1 MKERGQSLLRGRQG
15 EPFEMMMM
23 IMMIMMIIIKTIMIR
38 LTAIREALRQP
49 RVQREI
55 TVKTAAGKEFK

>member
-1 MKERGQSLLRGRQG
+1 MN
-15 EPFEMMMM
+15 FEIMMRMFMMMM
-23 IMMIMMIIIKTIMIR
+23 MMIKTIMIR

>member
-1 MKERGQSLLRGRQG
+1 MLRGRPGQPYDHHDCDDNDDVIG
-15 EPFEMMMM
+15 
-23 IMMIMMIIIKTIMIR
+23 MIITMFIIR

-49 RVQREI
+49 KVQREI

>member
-1 MKERGQSLLRGRQG
+1 MLRGRPGQPYDHFDDNDDVIG
-15 EPFEMMMM
+15 
-23 IMMIMMIIIKTIMIR
+23 MIITMFIIR

-49 RVQREI
+49 KVQREI

>member
-1 MKERGQSLLRGRQG
+1 
-15 EPFEMMMM
+15 MMTLVMVVMAIIAMFMM
-23 IMMIMMIIIKTIMIR
+23 TIIRTMIR